1 MFKSLFTRKADG
13 GFKTRSADR
22 DLATDNDTIGRVAEA
37 IDSAL
42 AALQAEQTGLS
53 RRVEDAVAM
62 ASLAVGNE
70 SDEYVSREEDQTDA
84 LRGYED
90 EMRRGRDRLRTLEQ
104 HVLNLR
110 FLRAAFITRFPGFNA
125 KPLLKEPTASAA
137 PTGNTG
143 VG

>member
-1 MFKSLFTRKADG
+1 MFKSLFARKSDE

-22 DLATDNDTIGRVAEA
+22 DLATDGATIGRVAEA
-37 IDSAL
+37 IESAL

-70 SDEYVSREEDQTDA
+70 SDEYVSREENKTDA

-90 EMRRGRDRLRTLEQ
+90 DMRRGRDRLRILEQ

-110 FLRAAFITRFPGFNA
+110 FLRAAFLTRFPAFNTN
-125 KPLLKEPTASAA
+125 PLVREPAA
-137 PTGNTG
+137 PAAQTGNTG

>member
-1 MFKSLFTRKADG
+1 MFKSLFARKPDE

-22 DLATDNDTIGRVAEA
+22 DLATDGATIGRVAEA
-37 IDSAL
+37 IESAL

-70 SDEYVSREEDQTDA
+70 SDEYVSREENKTDA

-90 EMRRGRDRLRTLEQ
+90 DMRRGRDRLRLLEQ

-110 FLRAAFITRFPGFNA
+110 FLRAAFLTRFPPFNT
-125 KPLLKEPTASAA
+125 KPLVREPTAPAA
-137 PTGNTG
+137 PTGNSG